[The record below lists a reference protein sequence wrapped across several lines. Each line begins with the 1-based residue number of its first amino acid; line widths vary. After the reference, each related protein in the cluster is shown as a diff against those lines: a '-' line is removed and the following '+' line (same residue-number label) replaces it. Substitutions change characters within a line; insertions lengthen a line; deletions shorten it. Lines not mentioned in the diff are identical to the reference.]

1 VSVTELPGKRSWI
14 EAAVSQRRRLPRNTA
29 ATIGIGV
36 LAVMVLAAVL
46 APWVAPYDPNVPHV
60 TDRLATPSGEYL
72 LGTDLQGRDI
82 LSRII
87 WGARPSLI
95 MAFASLGIAG
105 AIGLLL
111 GVVAGYVGGVLDGL
125 IMRTVDV
132 FFGLPPVLLGI
143 LVALSLGPGLWS
155 VVAALVIVMIP
166 PMTRVSYQG
175 ALSVRS
181 KPYIDAARLSGAR
194 SPRIL
199 VQHVVP
205 NIFAPV
211 AAYGASLAGAMIV
224 FGAGLSFVGVGI
236 QPPQSDWGSMINEGR
251 VVIFNAPHVATLPGL
266 AIVLTSLAFN
276 LVSDAFR
283 DAMDP
288 RLSV

>member
-1 VSVTELPGKRSWI
+1 LSVMQLGRTRLEGAVSRGGRRRGRAGAYIGFAILGVLVV
-14 EAAVSQRRRLPRNTA
+14 AAVF
-29 ATIGIGV
+29 
-36 LAVMVLAAVL
+36 
-46 APWVAPYDPNVPHV
+46 APWIAPYDPDLPHLV
-60 TDRLATPSGEYL
+60 DRLAKPGGEYL

-82 LSRII
+82 LSRVIY
-87 WGARPSLI
+87 GTRPSLI
-95 MAFASLGIAG
+95 MAFASLGVSG
-105 AIGLLL
+105 ALGLAL
-111 GVVAGYVGGVLDGL
+111 GVVAAYAGGALEGL

-175 ALSVRS
+175 ALGVRA
-181 KPYIDAARLSGAR
+181 KPYIDAARLSGAAAGQIVLR
-194 SPRIL
+194 HI
-199 VQHVVP
+199 VP

-236 QPPQSDWGSMINEGR
+236 QPPQADWGTMINEGR

-283 DAMDP
+283 DTMDP

>member
-1 VSVTELPGKRSWI
+1 LSVMQLGRTRLEGAVSRGGRRRGRAGAYIGFAILGVLVV
-14 EAAVSQRRRLPRNTA
+14 AAVF
-29 ATIGIGV
+29 
-36 LAVMVLAAVL
+36 
-46 APWVAPYDPNVPHV
+46 APWIAPYDPDLPHLV
-60 TDRLATPSGEYL
+60 DRLAKPGGEYL

-82 LSRII
+82 LSRVIY
-87 WGARPSLI
+87 GTRPSLI
-95 MAFASLGIAG
+95 MAFASLGISG
-105 AIGLLL
+105 ALGLAL
-111 GVVAGYVGGVLDGL
+111 GVVAAYAGGTLEGL

-175 ALSVRS
+175 ALGVRA
-181 KPYIDAARLSGAR
+181 KPYIDAARLSGA
-194 SPRIL
+194 PAGQIL
-199 VQHVVP
+199 LRHIVP

-236 QPPQSDWGSMINEGR
+236 QPPEADWGTMINEGR

-283 DAMDP
+283 DTMDP